1 MYGGHGMVRELT
13 KKQQIFLEHYIKT
26 SNGLEALHLAYPNS
40 KEWTYNAQHVEINKI
55 LNKPNVN
62 LKLQE
67 HNRAVESALAN
78 STTLNK
84 RKILNEI
91 IELQQ
96 QCKEAGQGQAGVN
109 LQALKL
115 LSQIAGLLQE
125 NTQINV
131 QVNNNTVV
139 NEVSDFLN
147 L

>member
-1 MYGGHGMVRELT
+1 MRKLNEYGLT
-13 KKQQIFLEHYIKT
+13 QAQECFLQNYLKT
-26 SNGLEALHLAYPNS
+26 SNGYQSYLIAYPSAKNWKRSSVDVQVS
-40 KEWTYNAQHVEINKI
+40 KLLDNDKINQRI
-55 LNKPNVN
+55 A
-62 LKLQE
+62 E
-67 HNRAVESALAN
+67 HNRTVESALQE
-78 STTLNK
+78 STKLNK

-115 LSQIAGLLQE
+115 LSQIAGLLQD
-125 NTQINV
+125 NTQVNI

>member
-1 MYGGHGMVRELT
+1 MARQELT

-40 KEWTYNAQHVEINKI
+40 KEWSYNAQHVEINKI

-67 HNRAVESALAN
+67 HNRAVESALQE
-78 STTLNK
+78 STKLNK

-96 QCKEAGQGQAGVN
+96 QCKEAGQGQSSVN

-115 LSQIAGLLQE
+115 LSQIAGLLSEQP
-125 NTQINV
+125 QV
-131 QVNNNTVV
+131 QVNIQNNTTV
-139 NEVSDFLN
+139 NEVTDYLD